1 MPGMSKQELKH
12 DELTDLFDR
21 IGMWYHRNAKW
32 IQYVVI
38 AVVLAFLGTRLYD
51 RYLETERAKATAE
64 IGRVADTLENALRE
78 TDEAKRKVLFATA
91 IADAERVAKEYQGQY
106 LGRQAQ
112 LLLGNAHYY
121 YALALANQKPEA
133 SEQRKKAREAFE
145 RYASIAETNE
155 ERAAGKLALGNLFE
169 NELFATQ
176 DMNYLKQAED
186 AYREAIRLAP
196 NTFLAAEAKLALAR
210 MYQPV
215 TGKKDEAARLLNEI
229 QKERTSVSQ
238 TSEKSEKTK
247 ERAKE
252 IQRKG
257 LSEEKIRELRDFA
270 AFGYAREAEWLL
282 TALQGFEP
290 EKKHQ

>member
-12 DELTDLFDR
+12 DELSDLFDR
-21 IGMWYHRNAKW
+21 IGLWYHRNAKW
-32 IQYVVI
+32 IQYLVI
-38 AVVLAFLGTRLYD
+38 AVVLAFLGFRLYD

-64 IGRVADTLENALRE
+64 IGKVADTLQSALRE

-91 IADAERVAKEYQGQY
+91 IADAERVAKEYSGQY

-121 YALALANQKPEA
+121 YALALANQKSEA
-133 SEQRKKAREAFE
+133 SEERKKAREAYE
-145 RYASIAETNE
+145 RYISIAKTNE
-155 ERAAGKLALGNLFE
+155 ERAAGKLALGNVFE

-186 AYREAIRLAP
+186 AYRDAIRLAP

-215 TGKKDEAARLLNEI
+215 TGKKDEAERLLSEI
-229 QKERTSVSQ
+229 QKERAPASQ
-238 TSEKSEKTK
+238 SSEKNAATK
-247 ERAKE
+247 EAAKE
-252 IQRKG
+252 TGRKG
-257 LSEEKIRELRDFA
+257 LSQEKIHELREFS
-270 AFGYAREAEWLL
+270 GLSYAKEAERLL

-290 EKKHQ
+290 EKKQ